1 VRTTDV
7 RRLLMLEGSRI
18 SRCTL
23 LGVLEWST
31 DPTRGTGE
39 LPRGETIPWRVI
51 AAQLAP
57 RERRGPR

>member
-1 VRTTDV
+1 
-7 RRLLMLEGSRI
+7 MLEGSRI